1 MDRYP
6 PREVGIVMSVLLSF
20 GLCCLSISLGVE
32 IFRLPRLIHIKAI

>member
-20 GLCCLSISLGVE
+20 GLCCLSVGIGHTPGLV
-32 IFRLPRLIHIKAI
+32 RN